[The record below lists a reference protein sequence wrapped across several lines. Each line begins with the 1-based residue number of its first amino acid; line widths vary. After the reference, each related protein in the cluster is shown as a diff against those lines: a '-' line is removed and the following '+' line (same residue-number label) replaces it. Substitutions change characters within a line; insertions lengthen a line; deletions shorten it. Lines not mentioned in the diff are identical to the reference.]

1 MGQTRLII
9 IALALAMG
17 PAASAYAADL
27 GLPPPP
33 PLEYPQPCVG
43 CTGPVYLKGFIGGA
57 NPNVGSIFTPDYEFN
72 DFQVFHEDIKSS
84 PFFGVGIGYEF
95 NTWLRFD
102 VTGEYRGKSLFLGQ
116 DRYPGGNGTF
126 DFTSNNDAVNDGVP
140 GAFLPGTNEY
150 TADIESWVGLVNSY
164 IDLGTYMCITP
175 YVGGGIGMASV
186 SVLGLKDVN
195 VPNNSVFFA
204 ADHDQT
210 NFAWAV
216 YGGLAYDVNPS
227 VTLDLSYR
235 YTDLGSARSG
245 VVTAY
250 DGSSSYSGVD
260 INDITSHDVMLGM
273 RWKLGH
279 QTAAAPMPVAF
290 K

>member
-1 MGQTRLII
+1 M
-9 IALALAMG
+9 A
-17 PAASAYAADL
+17 PVAAANAADL

-33 PLEYPQPCVG
+33 PLEYPQPCIG
-43 CTGPVYLKGFIGGA
+43 CTGPVYLKGFIGAA
-57 NPNVGSIFTPDYEFN
+57 NPNVGSINTELFQFN
-72 DFQVFHEDIKSS
+72 DFEVSHEDIKST

-102 VTGEYRGKSLFLGQ
+102 VTGEYRGKSLFIAQ

-126 DFTSNNDAVNDGVP
+126 NVNSNAAAITAGTP

-150 TADIESWVGLVNSY
+150 TADIESWVGLANAY

-175 YVGGGIGMASV
+175 YIGGGVGLASV

-195 VPNNSVFFA
+195 VPNLGVA
-204 ADHDQT
+204 YATDHTET

-227 VTLDLSYR
+227 VTLDLAYR
-235 YTDLGSARSG
+235 YTDLGDARSG
-245 VVTAY
+245 TVTAY
-250 DGSSSYSGVD
+250 DNSSSYSGVD
-260 INDITSHDVMLGM
+260 IEDITSHDVMLGV

-279 QTAAAPMPVAF
+279 QPAAPMPVAF

>member
-1 MGQTRLII
+1 MGQTRSFILGVA
-9 IALALAMG
+9 ALVLG
-17 PAASAYAADL
+17 QTASAYAADL

-33 PLEYPQPCVG
+33 PLEYPAPCVG

-57 NPNVGSIFTPDYEFN
+57 NPNVGDISTELFQFN
-72 DFQVFHEDIKSS
+72 DFEVFHEDIKSS

-102 VTGEYRGKSLFLGQ
+102 VTGEYRGKSLFIAQ

-126 DFTSNNDAVNDGVP
+126 SRASNDADGT
-140 GAFLPGTNEY
+140 FLPGTNEY
-150 TADIESWVGLVNSY
+150 TADIESWVGLANAY

-195 VPNNSVFFA
+195 VPNGGVA
-204 ADHDQT
+204 YGADHTET

-235 YTDLGSARSG
+235 YTDLGNARSG
-245 VVTAY
+245 TVTSY
-250 DGSSSYSGVD
+250 DNTSSYAGVD
-260 INDITSHDVMLGM
+260 IDDITSHDVMLGV

-279 QTAAAPMPVAF
+279 QPAAPMPVAF

>member
-1 MGQTRLII
+1 MRTSR
-9 IALALAMG
+9 ARRSS
-17 PAASAYAADL
+17 ASASA
-27 GLPPPP
+27 
-33 PLEYPQPCVG
+33 
-43 CTGPVYLKGFIGGA
+43 
-57 NPNVGSIFTPDYEFN
+57 
-72 DFQVFHEDIKSS
+72 
-84 PFFGVGIGYEF
+84 YEF

-102 VTGEYRGKSLFLGQ
+102 VTGEYRGKSLFIAQ

-126 DFTSNNDAVNDGVP
+126 NVNSNAAAITAGTP

-150 TADIESWVGLVNSY
+150 TADIESWVGLANAY

-175 YVGGGIGMASV
+175 YIGGGVGLASV

-195 VPNNSVFFA
+195 VPNLGVA
-204 ADHDQT
+204 YATDHTET

-245 VVTAY
+245 TVTAY
-250 DGSSSYSGVD
+250 DNSSSYAGVD
-260 INDITSHDVMLGM
+260 IDDITSHDVMLGV

-279 QTAAAPMPVAF
+279 QTAAPMPVAF